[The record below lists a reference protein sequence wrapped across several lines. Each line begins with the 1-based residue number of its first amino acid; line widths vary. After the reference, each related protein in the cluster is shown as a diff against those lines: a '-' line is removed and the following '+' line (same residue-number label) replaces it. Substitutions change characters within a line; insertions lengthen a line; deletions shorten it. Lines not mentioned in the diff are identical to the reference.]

1 MVEDDVIWKPVSLT
15 FVEYP
20 QGDLLGKLLAYLSL
34 TPIFILVGFCAILLF
49 RRELHTIT
57 FLAGLVLNEAVNWT
71 AKHLI
76 KEPRPVRGHEGFGEY
91 GMPSSHSQFMFFF
104 AVYIILFICIRLHQP
119 TSSCFIDNI
128 WRILI
133 GFGVVILAI
142 IVSYSRIYLL
152 YHTTSQVLCGALL
165 GIILAIPWFFLTHVV
180 FTPFFPWVVS
190 WGVSEY
196 FMIRDSTLIPNIL
209 WFEYTTARTEAR
221 QRNRKLSS
229 KSQ

>member
-1 MVEDDVIWKPVSLT
+1 MAEDSVIWKPVSLT
-15 FVEYP
+15 FVQYQ
-20 QGDLLGKLLAYLSL
+20 QGDLIGKLLAYFSL
-34 TPIFILVGFCAILLF
+34 TPVFMLVGFCAILLF

-57 FLAGLVLNEAVNWT
+57 FLTGLVLNEGINWI
-71 AKHLI
+71 AKHII

-91 GMPSSHSQFMFFF
+91 GMPSSHAQFMAFF
-104 AVYIILFICIRLHQP
+104 AIYVVLFICIRLHQP
-119 TSSCFIDNI
+119 SSYSFIDNI
-128 WRILI
+128 WRIII
-133 GFGVVILAI
+133 GVGVVFLAV
-142 IVSYSRIYLL
+142 IVSYSRVYLQ

-165 GIILAIPWFFLTHVV
+165 GIILAIPWFVLTQLV
-180 FTPFFPWVVS
+180 FTPFFPWIAS

-221 QRNRKLSS
+221 QRNRKS